1 MRQPNIVIYADRPT
15 FAPPRSHFNSRTVT
29 TAPQQK
35 VKTAMRKAILVRLT
49 ATVATVGI
57 LSGCAAPTPESCSL
71 YPNQTA
77 GGALIG
83 AGVGTAIGA
92 IASRGSAGGM
102 LAGAGIGML
111 VGAAIGQKQD
121 QACYQLAMRT
131 AFEQAE
137 ADRRAYEYQL
147 QQMQA
152 SRQAQQSRPVAQFR
166 SVAWRS
172 KDTGNGGTITPTNN
186 FTDQATGR
194 NCWMFEDRP
203 VAADGTSGP
212 SVTKR
217 ACMGADGN
225 VVPGN

>member
-1 MRQPNIVIYADRPT
+1 M
-15 FAPPRSHFNSRTVT
+15 
-29 TAPQQK
+29 K
-35 VKTAMRKAILVRLT
+35 KTMMMKLT
-49 ATVATVGI
+49 ATVATVAI

-77 GGALIG
+77 TGALIG

-102 LAGAGIGML
+102 LLGAGIGML
-111 VGAAIGQKQD
+111 VGAAAGQQQD

-137 ADRRAYEYQL
+137 ADRRAYESQMAY
-147 QQMQA
+147 MQA
-152 SRQAQQSRPVAQFR
+152 QTSRQAQQSRPAAQYKP
-166 SVAWRS
+166 VAWRS

-194 NCWMFEDRP
+194 NCWSFEDRP
-203 VAADGTSGP
+203 ISADGSSGP
-212 SVTKR
+212 PITKR

-225 VVPGN
+225 VVPSN